1 MRIKETCLLYL
12 FHVNAL
18 HYYELRD
25 LLNIGRT
32 TGEIICPDDGR
43 MSGKHARIWVEIQE
57 FEKTIYVEDLG
68 SKNKTILDRMEIA
81 PQQKT
86 KLTLNTLLEIGN
98 QQFIATESS
107 ALNLQEINA
116 MIQALLLRPIVRFD
130 QENQKQPEVLSPPP
144 APKTNPL
151 DEISAKEGLLEQMQK
166 DLMDLEQNTRN
177 ELLKMEEEK
186 QKLVS
191 QFKDKK
197 VELTKQ
203 SQDLK
208 IEIEAMRT
216 EVERIRL
223 EVEQKKKKIINLK
236 DLPTDSSD

>member
-1 MRIKETCLLYL
+1 MLYL

-25 LLNIGRT
+25 LLTIGRT
-32 TGEIICPDDGR
+32 AGEIICPDDGR

-68 SKNKTILDRMEIA
+68 SKNKTILNRLEIA

-86 KLTLNTLLEIGN
+86 KLHLNTLLEIGN

-107 ALNLQEINA
+107 ALNLQEINS
-116 MIQALLLRPIVRFD
+116 MIQALLLKPIVPFD
-130 QENQKQPEVLSPPP
+130 QENQKQLEVVGPPP
-144 APKTNPL
+144 VPKTNPM
-151 DEISAKEGLLEQMQK
+151 DEISVKEALLEQSQK
-166 DLMDLEQNTRN
+166 DLIDLEQNTRN
-177 ELLKMEEEK
+177 VLLKMEEEK
-186 QKLVS
+186 QKLVF
-191 QFKDKK
+191 QFKEKK

-203 SQDLK
+203 SQNLK
-208 IEIEAMRT
+208 SEIEAIKI
-216 EVERIRL
+216 EAERIRL